1 MSIKSIFMI
10 SRKDDKTVEI
20 KFDMLD
26 DLDPVSEVDFVQ
38 NLIKLREKIEPDS
51 DISKYFD
58 ELLLN
63 EIEFRLAKL
72 LVWYN
77 KQSDKTPQS

>member
-1 MSIKSIFMI
+1 M
-10 SRKDDKTVEI
+10 VEI
-20 KFDMLD
+20 KFDEFEEI
-26 DLDPVSEVDFVQ
+26 DPVDEVNFVK
-38 NLIKLREKIEPDS
+38 NLITLREDIEPDS
-51 DISKYFD
+51 DISKQFD

-77 KQSDKTPQS
+77 IQLDKTTKG